1 MTVGQTVAL
10 ARRAAGLTVSQ
21 VAESTRVRASL
32 IEAIE
37 QDDFRPCGGDVY
49 ARGHLKSIATAVGLD
64 PAEVAAAFDVQR
76 GARKAATEPVAPVPQ
91 PTRVTQLTSR
101 DSLGALAGT
110 LGASE
115 RSSRRGANWTAVM
128 ALALVVVVAVGL
140 ISMLARRTPS
150 TPVADAGPSTSPS
163 SNASPSVKPT
173 PSRSATTA
181 PSSSTTTS
189 ASSSPSSTPS
199 TSPTDVLAQAD
210 GVVVKLSITG
220 RASWIRV
227 TTGSGSTLYE
237 GTLTTGQTKTFRDK
251 TKIKLLLGNAGAVTL
266 KVNGRD
272 LGSPGSGGQ
281 VLKLTFLPG
290 DPTTQSG

>member
-32 IEAIE
+32 IDAIE

-76 GARKAATEPVAPVPQ
+76 GARKPATEPVAPVQQ
-91 PTRVTQLTSR
+91 PTRVTQLTSV
-101 DSLGALAGT
+101 DGLGALAGT

-140 ISMLARRTPS
+140 ISMLARRTPA
-150 TPVADAGPSTSPS
+150 TQVADAGPTASPS
-163 SNASPSVKPT
+163 ASVSPSVKPT
-173 PSRSATTA
+173 PSRSATAT
-181 PSSSTTTS
+181 PSSSTT
-189 ASSSPSSTPS
+189 ASSSTSPSSTPS

-210 GVVVKLSITG
+210 GVVVKLSVTG
-220 RASWIRV
+220 RASWVRV

-251 TKIKLLLGNAGAVTL
+251 AKIKLLLGNAGAVTL

-272 LGSPGSGGQ
+272 LGSPGNGGQ